1 MGKGK
6 ACKGR
11 ESLMTKERWF
21 SGGDIRHDPG
31 VGTSLDEVAKGLAS
45 GTISRGKVLRWMGAA
60 LVGGALASVR
70 IGEAAG
76 DDLKGCKPEGKKCR
90 KDKQCCSGNCDSSS
104 GTCKPLSAGPNLVLC
119 FCQDASQID
128 TCASIDCFSGPARE
142 EVCGPLCETR
152 GGIRRTICRT
162 ADPVC
167 SE

>member
-90 KDKQCCSGNCDSSS
+90 RTSS
-104 GTCKPLSAGPNLVLC
+104 AV
-119 FCQDASQID
+119 A
-128 TCASIDCFSGPARE
+128 A
-142 EVCGPLCETR
+142 
-152 GGIRRTICRT
+152 T
-162 ADPVC
+162 ATAAAAPVNP
-167 SE
+167 